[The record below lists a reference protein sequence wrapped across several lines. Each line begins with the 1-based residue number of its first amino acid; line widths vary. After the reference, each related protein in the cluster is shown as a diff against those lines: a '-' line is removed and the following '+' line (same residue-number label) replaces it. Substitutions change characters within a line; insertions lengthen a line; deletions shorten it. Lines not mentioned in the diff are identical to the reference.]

1 MQRKVNVITRL
12 LTKTEADEFIRHVL
26 SHVAN
31 ALHVLT
37 PTKEESSKY
46 KACNKKSVAVGMQRK
61 VNVLTRL
68 PTIEAKSTKM
78 AVYEFLLYVSNHVV
92 CVIKEMEQGMK

>member
-1 MQRKVNVITRL
+1 MQRKVDVITRL
-12 LTKTEADEFIRHVL
+12 LSKTEADVFFRHVL

-61 VNVLTRL
+61 VNVVTRL
-68 PTIEAKSTKM
+68 LTKTEAD
-78 AVYEFLLYVSNHVV
+78 EFFRHVLSHV
-92 CVIKEMEQGMK
+92 ANALQSSIKGMEIN